1 MVNKKN
7 SNNLYALGRR
17 GAWVGIIGNAF
28 LSLIKI
34 LAGIIGKSYSLIS
47 DGLHSLSDITSS
59 LAVLF
64 GMIVAA
70 KPKDKEHPY
79 GHGKAESITSLTVA
93 VMLVVFGLIIG
104 YEVVSSYFKNSSFA
118 EPAVYTLWI
127 AIFSVMA
134 KEGMY
139 RYKIN
144 LGKKIKSTSLIADA
158 WHHRSDAFSSA
169 VVVIALVL
177 TIYAGEKW
185 AFMDRIGALVVAG
198 MILYAG
204 IKVYLKAASE
214 LMDESVDPEIKNKVK
229 KLAATIEGVRY
240 VETLLVRKAGLDFLV
255 DIHIEVDANLS
266 VLESHAIAKLVKNKI
281 LQNMLQVKSVLVHV
295 EPYEKNSTRPTL
307 RKK

>member
-1 MVNKKN
+1 MNDNKKN
-7 SNNLYALGRR
+7 ANNLYALGRR

-34 LAGIIGKSYSLIS
+34 LAGIFGKSYSLIS

-70 KPKDKEHPY
+70 KPRDKEHPY
-79 GHGKAESITSLTVA
+79 GHGKAESIASLTVA
-93 VMLVVFGLIIG
+93 IMLIVFGLIIG
-104 YEVVSSYFKNSSFA
+104 YKVVSSYVDEAVFV
-118 EPAVYTLWI
+118 EPAAYTLWI
-127 AIFSVMA
+127 AFFSVIA

-139 RYKIN
+139 RYKVN

-158 WHHRSDAFSSA
+158 WHHRSDALSSA
-169 VVVIALVL
+169 VVVVALVL

-185 AFMDRIGALVVAG
+185 AFMDRAGALAVSV

-204 IKVYLKAASE
+204 VKVYLRAASE
-214 LMDESVDPEIKNKVK
+214 LMDESVDPEIEKEVK
-229 KLAATIEGVRY
+229 KIASTIKEIKY

-255 DIHIEVDANLS
+255 DMHIEVDANLS
-266 VLESHAIAKLVKNKI
+266 VLESHSIAKLVKNKI
-281 LQNMLQVKSVLVHV
+281 LQEMPQVKSVLVHV
-295 EPYEKNSTRPTL
+295 EPYEAQRG
-307 RKK
+307 

>member
-1 MVNKKN
+1 MNNNKKN
-7 SNNLYALGRR
+7 ANNLYALGRR

-34 LAGIIGKSYSLIS
+34 LAGIFGKSYSLIS

-59 LAVLF
+59 LAILF

-93 VMLVVFGLIIG
+93 IMLIVFGLIIG
-104 YEVVSSYFKNSSFA
+104 YKVVSSYFKKSVFV
-118 EPAVYTLWI
+118 EPSAYTLWI
-127 AIFSVMA
+127 ALFSVIA

-139 RYKIN
+139 RYKVK
-144 LGKKIKSTSLIADA
+144 LGKRIKSTSLIADA
-158 WHHRSDAFSSA
+158 WHHRSDALSSA
-169 VVVIALVL
+169 VVVVALVL

-185 AFMDRIGALVVAG
+185 AFMDRVGALAVSV

-204 IKVYLKAASE
+204 VKVYLIAASE
-214 LMDESVDPEIKNKVK
+214 LMDESVDPETEKEIKKI
-229 KLAATIEGVRY
+229 ASTIKEIKY

-255 DIHIEVDANLS
+255 DMHIEVDANLS
-266 VLESHAIAKLVKNKI
+266 VLESHSIAKLVKNKI
-281 LQNMLQVKSVLVHV
+281 LQEMPQVKSVLVHV
-295 EPYEKNSTRPTL
+295 EPYEAQGG
-307 RKK
+307 

>member
-1 MVNKKN
+1 MNNNKKN
-7 SNNLYALGRR
+7 ANNLYALGRR

-34 LAGIIGKSYSLIS
+34 LAGILGKSYSLIS

-70 KPKDKEHPY
+70 KPRDKEHPY
-79 GHGKAESITSLTVA
+79 GHGKAESIASLTVA
-93 VMLVVFGLIIG
+93 IMLIVFGLIIG
-104 YEVVSSYFKNSSFA
+104 YKVVSSYVDEAVFV
-118 EPAVYTLWI
+118 EPAAYTLWI
-127 AIFSVMA
+127 AFFSVIA

-139 RYKIN
+139 RYKVN

-158 WHHRSDAFSSA
+158 WHHRSDALSSA
-169 VVVIALVL
+169 VVVVALVL

-185 AFMDRIGALVVAG
+185 AFMDRAGALAVSV

-204 IKVYLKAASE
+204 VKVYLRAASE
-214 LMDESVDPEIKNKVK
+214 LMDESVDPEIEKEVK
-229 KLAATIEGVRY
+229 KIASTIKEIKY

-255 DIHIEVDANLS
+255 DMHIEVDANLS
-266 VLESHAIAKLVKNKI
+266 VLESHSIAKLVKNKI
-281 LQNMLQVKSVLVHV
+281 LQEMPQVKSVLVHV
-295 EPYEKNSTRPTL
+295 EPYEAQGG
-307 RKK
+307 

>member
-1 MVNKKN
+1 MNNNKKN
-7 SNNLYALGRR
+7 ANNLYALGRR

-34 LAGIIGKSYSLIS
+34 LAGIFGKSYSLIS

-70 KPKDKEHPY
+70 KPRDKEHPY
-79 GHGKAESITSLTVA
+79 GHGKAESIASLTVA
-93 VMLVVFGLIIG
+93 IMLIVFGLIIG
-104 YEVVSSYFKNSSFA
+104 YKVVSSYVDEAVFV
-118 EPAVYTLWI
+118 EPAAYTLWI
-127 AIFSVMA
+127 AFFSVIA

-139 RYKIN
+139 RYKVN

-158 WHHRSDAFSSA
+158 WHHRSDALSSA
-169 VVVIALVL
+169 VVVVALVL

-185 AFMDRIGALVVAG
+185 AFMDRAGALAVSV

-204 IKVYLKAASE
+204 VKVYLRAASE
-214 LMDESVDPEIKNKVK
+214 LMDESVDPEIEKEVK
-229 KLAATIEGVRY
+229 KIASTIKEIKY

-255 DIHIEVDANLS
+255 DMHIEVDANLS
-266 VLESHAIAKLVKNKI
+266 VLESHSIAKLVKNKI
-281 LQNMLQVKSVLVHV
+281 LQEMPQVKSVLVHV
-295 EPYEKNSTRPTL
+295 EPYEAQRG
-307 RKK
+307 

>member
-1 MVNKKN
+1 MNDNKKN
-7 SNNLYALGRR
+7 TNNLYALGRR

-34 LAGIIGKSYSLIS
+34 LAGIFGKSYSLIS

-70 KPKDKEHPY
+70 KPRDKEHPY
-79 GHGKAESITSLTVA
+79 GHGKAESIASLTVA
-93 VMLVVFGLIIG
+93 IMLIVFGLIIG
-104 YEVVSSYFKNSSFA
+104 YKVVSSYVDEAVFV
-118 EPAVYTLWI
+118 EPAAYTLWI
-127 AIFSVMA
+127 AFFSVIA

-139 RYKIN
+139 RYKVN

-158 WHHRSDAFSSA
+158 WHHRSDALSSA
-169 VVVIALVL
+169 VVVVALVL

-185 AFMDRIGALVVAG
+185 AFMDRAGALAVSV

-204 IKVYLKAASE
+204 VKVYLRAASE
-214 LMDESVDPEIKNKVK
+214 LMDESVDPEIEKEVK
-229 KLAATIEGVRY
+229 KIASTIKEIKY

-255 DIHIEVDANLS
+255 DMHIEVDANLS
-266 VLESHAIAKLVKNKI
+266 VLESHSIAKLVKNKI
-281 LQNMLQVKSVLVHV
+281 LQEMPQVKSVLVHV
-295 EPYEKNSTRPTL
+295 EPYEAQGG
-307 RKK
+307 

>member
-1 MVNKKN
+1 MNDNKKN
-7 SNNLYALGRR
+7 ANNLYALGRR

-34 LAGIIGKSYSLIS
+34 LAGILGKSYSLIS

-70 KPKDKEHPY
+70 KPRDKEHPY
-79 GHGKAESITSLTVA
+79 GHGKAESIASLTVA
-93 VMLVVFGLIIG
+93 IMLIVFGLIIG
-104 YEVVSSYFKNSSFA
+104 YKVVSSYVDEAVFV
-118 EPAVYTLWI
+118 EPAAYTLWI
-127 AIFSVMA
+127 AFFSVIA

-139 RYKIN
+139 RYKVN

-158 WHHRSDAFSSA
+158 WHHRSDALSSA
-169 VVVIALVL
+169 VVVVALVL

-185 AFMDRIGALVVAG
+185 AFMDRAGALAVSV

-204 IKVYLKAASE
+204 VKVYLRAASE
-214 LMDESVDPEIKNKVK
+214 LMDESVDPEIEKEVK
-229 KLAATIEGVRY
+229 KIASTIKEIKY

-255 DIHIEVDANLS
+255 DMHIEVDANLS
-266 VLESHAIAKLVKNKI
+266 VLESHSIAKLVKNKI
-281 LQNMLQVKSVLVHV
+281 LQEMPQVKSVLVHV
-295 EPYEKNSTRPTL
+295 EPYEAQRG
-307 RKK
+307 

>member
-1 MVNKKN
+1 MNNKKT

-17 GAWVGIIGNAF
+17 GAWVGIIGNVF
-28 LSLIKI
+28 LTLLKI
-34 LAGIIGKSYSLIS
+34 TAGILGKSYSLIS

-93 VMLVVFGLIIG
+93 IMLIVFGLIIG
-104 YEVVSSYFKNSSFA
+104 YKVVSSYFKNLVFV
-118 EPAVYTLWI
+118 EPAAYTLWI
-127 AIFSVMA
+127 AVLSVVA
-134 KEGMY
+134 KESMY
-139 RYKIN
+139 RYKVN

-158 WHHRSDAFSSA
+158 WHHRSDALSSA
-169 VVVIALVL
+169 VVVVALVL

-185 AFMDRIGALVVAG
+185 AFMDRVGALVVSV
-198 MILYAG
+198 MILYVG
-204 IKVYLKAASE
+204 VKVYLRAASE
-214 LMDESVDPEIKNKVK
+214 LMDESVDPEIEKEVK
-229 KLAATIEGVRY
+229 KIASTIKEIKY

-255 DIHIEVDANLS
+255 DMHIEVDANLS

-281 LQNMLQVKSVLVHV
+281 LQEMPQVKSVLVHV
-295 EPYEKNSTRPTL
+295 EPYRER
-307 RKK
+307 